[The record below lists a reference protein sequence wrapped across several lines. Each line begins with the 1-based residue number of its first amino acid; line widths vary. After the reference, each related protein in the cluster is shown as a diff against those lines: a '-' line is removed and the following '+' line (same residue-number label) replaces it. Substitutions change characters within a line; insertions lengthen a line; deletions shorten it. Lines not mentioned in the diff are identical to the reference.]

1 MFLTWSTG
9 RILQAC
15 YDLYNLLQGKLD
27 SGIFY
32 YPFGLFIM
40 ETDVQIES
48 SFGLFLYIWL
58 ELVRIHLAHVLTF
71 GKVLQK
77 SSVTSNQL
85 LLRSNQLLISIIMH
99 I

>member
-1 MFLTWSTG
+1 MFLPQSTG
-9 RILQAC
+9 RFLQAC

-32 YPFGLFIM
+32 DPFGLFIR
-40 ETDVQIES
+40 ETDVQTES
-48 SFGLFLYIWL
+48 SLWSLYIWL
-58 ELVRIHLAHVLTF
+58 ELVRIHLSHVFTF
-71 GKVLQK
+71 SEVLRK